1 MESARL
7 EAFLARIVPGY
18 QGLVDCER
26 LTGGASRETYRVTV
40 ETTNGGKTFALRRAL
55 GEDDKA
61 FLGNGPGL
69 TAEPI
74 LFRAAHEVGVP
85 GPGVVG
91 VLEPGDVLGVGFL
104 MDWVEGETLGG
115 RIARGEAY
123 DGARRNLARQC
134 GEALARIHSVDVRS
148 SGLEPYLK
156 TAAPADLIMKTH
168 EDYRRLNEPQPMID
182 YTARWLLAN
191 LPLERPPALT
201 HGDFRNGNLM
211 VSSEVGLCAVLDW
224 ELSHMGDPMR
234 DLGWLCTRSW
244 RFGGD
249 GPVGGFGTYED
260 LFAGYESIS
269 GEPVNR
275 DAVRFWEVFGSW
287 WWSIGCL
294 TMAQSWRENP
304 QAAGVERPVIG
315 RRSSE
320 CQIDCVNMIIPGP
333 AQIPQESDGA
343 IGEAGLPTA
352 RELKESAEDFLRRH
366 PEPETG
372 RERFLTRVAE
382 NAMAIVERE
391 QRFGSSVAQR
401 EAAAISDL
409 LGEEGSPPVL
419 RRALCDGLWSGE
431 IELEREDLQQLLRDR
446 VLAQVLIDQPEYPGA
461 IEAQAAN

>member
-1 MESARL
+1 MDAARL
-7 EAFLARIVPGY
+7 EAFLARIVPDY
-18 QGLVDCER
+18 QKLIDCER
-26 LTGGASRETYRVTV
+26 LTGGASRETYRVSV
-40 ETTNGGKTFALRRAL
+40 ETTNSAKAFALRRAL

-69 TAEPI
+69 VAEPL
-74 LFRAAHEVGVP
+74 LFRAAHAAGVP
-85 GPGVVG
+85 GPEVVG
-91 VLEPGDVLGVGFL
+91 LLEPGDALGVGFL

-115 RIARGEAY
+115 RIARGEQFQ
-123 DGARRNLARQC
+123 GARQNLARQC
-134 GEALARIHSVDVRS
+134 GEALARIHLVDVRS
-148 SGLEPYLK
+148 AGLEPYLK
-156 TAAPADLIMKTH
+156 TSTPADLIMRTH

-182 YTARWLLAN
+182 FTARWLLAN
-191 LPLERPPALT
+191 LPPERPLALT

-211 VSSEVGLCAVLDW
+211 VSPETGLCAVLDW
-224 ELSHMGDPMR
+224 ELSHIGDPMR

-249 GPVGGFGTYED
+249 GPVGGFGSYED
-260 LFAGYESIS
+260 LVAGYEAVS
-269 GEPVNR
+269 GEAVDR

-333 AQIPQESDGA
+333 ARAPEESEDA
-343 IGEAGLPTA
+343 IEDAGLPTA
-352 RELKESAEDFLRRH
+352 RELMTSAEDFLRRH
-366 PEPETG
+366 PEPQAG

-391 QRFGSSVAQR
+391 NRFGSSMVQR

-409 LGEEGSPPVL
+409 LGEEGSPQAL

-431 IELEREDLQQLLRDR
+431 IDLGREDLQRLLRDR

-461 IEAQAAN
+461 IEARAAN